1 MDFKVRSLSLAGA
14 AEITAER
21 HNDSRGWF
29 PRLFD
34 DQKLSATLGFVNIR
48 HINTSFSKSKGTIRG
63 FHYLKY
69 PANENKFVC
78 LTGSIFDV
86 IVDIRRNSATYG
98 AKHVCRLSDAEP
110 RMLFVPQGLPTAF
123 RH

>member
-29 PRLFD
+29 SRLFD

-48 HINTSFSKSKGTIRG
+48 HINTLSQSQKVQFAG
-63 FHYLKY
+63 F
-69 PANENKFVC
+69 
-78 LTGSIFDV
+78 I
-86 IVDIRRNSATYG
+86 I
-98 AKHVCRLSDAEP
+98 
-110 RMLFVPQGLPTAF
+110 
-123 RH
+123 